1 MGNYMICE
9 LYFNKALTN
18 IEIYHGNTNQKKA
31 GVAILISKW
40 TSKQITR
47 DKETHYMT
55 IKGPVHQ
62 EDTEILNVRAYD
74 NRTPKCMKEKLI
86 KLKEMETPNGN
97 LETSAFLCQ

>member
-1 MGNYMICE
+1 MG
-9 LYFNKALTN
+9 FKA
-18 IEIYHGNTNQKKA
+18 
-31 GVAILISKW
+31 
-40 TSKQITR
+40 KQITR

-86 KLKEMETPNGN
+86 KLKGEMETPNGN

>member
-1 MGNYMICE
+1 MRALIRKSNYTNFE
-9 LYFNKALTN
+9 HSRFQNKKN
-18 IEIYHGNTNQKKA
+18 K
-31 GVAILISKW
+31 
-40 TSKQITR
+40 

-86 KLKEMETPNGN
+86 KLKGEMETPNGN
-97 LETSAFLCQ
+97 LETSAFLSQ